1 MLSEFHRFF
10 DLAKTLPP
18 APRRL
23 AKKCSVYLQVICVS
37 TYTKKKE
44 TNNNFFKHR
53 VVCNDILVVVLSLY
67 DFNVP
72 STTFMIFEYTILS
85 KE

>member
-1 MLSEFHRFF
+1 M
-10 DLAKTLPP
+10 
-18 APRRL
+18 
-23 AKKCSVYLQVICVS
+23 S

-44 TNNNFFKHR
+44 TNNNFIKHR